1 MNFTSSQH
9 YREVQITSGIF
20 LALVSLAAAV
30 GNGLLLVTI
39 WKDPFKT
46 FRTPTTFFIIGLAV
60 ADFLTGIIVCPI
72 QASLSIAGYIGIKR
86 NSLIFPFLQKAASVA
101 TFISLITMNSSYII
115 LLSLTWSQFLAISS
129 PHKHKALVTKR
140 RAKASLIS
148 TWAYTI
154 AFAVLYASGVEK
166 TVLFKV
172 DLYVHTTGSLLLL
185 TIAYFCLYKAFKRH
199 MRRLH
204 SLRENNLSRVNR
216 RQRQFTIVNLLLL
229 MFVIVCTLPITVVSY
244 LHIYHTESNAHPL
257 KMKIAHLLSCNMLF
271 LKFALDPLIYAWRLT
286 QYRQALKSLVTCRRH
301 RIQIDDVISH
311 SLDNQ
316 TLNTPRCHRPISN
329 RENVDID
336 QSMYGSLKSRII

>member
-9 YREVQITSGIF
+9 YREVQIASGIF

-101 TFISLITMNSSYII
+101 TFISLITMNSSYIF

-129 PHKHKALVTKR
+129 PHKHKGLVTKR
-140 RAKASLIS
+140 RAKASLIL

-154 AFAVLYASGVEK
+154 VFAILYGVEK
-166 TVLFKV
+166 TVLFNV

-199 MRRLH
+199 MRRLQ
-204 SLRENNLSRVNR
+204 SNNLSSVNR

-244 LHIYHTESNAHPL
+244 LHIHHTESSTHSL

-271 LKFALDPLIYAWRLT
+271 LKFALDPGLIYAWRLT
-286 QYRQALKSLVTCRRH
+286 QYRQALKPLVTCRRH
-301 RIQIDDVISH
+301 RIKLTV
-311 SLDNQ
+311 
-316 TLNTPRCHRPISN
+316 
-329 RENVDID
+329 
-336 QSMYGSLKSRII
+336 

>member
-1 MNFTSSQH
+1 MNFTRSPPIQGPVVKLLQH
-9 YREVQITSGIF
+9 YREVQIASGIF

-30 GNGLLLVTI
+30 GNGLLLVMI
-39 WKDPFKT
+39 WKDPFKA

-86 NSLIFPFLQKAASVA
+86 NSLILPFLQKAASVA

-129 PHKHKALVTKR
+129 PHKHKGLVTKR
-140 RAKASLIS
+140 RAKASLIL

-154 AFAVLYASGVEK
+154 VFAILYGVEK

-199 MRRLH
+199 MRKAP
-204 SLRENNLSRVNR
+204 V
-216 RQRQFTIVNLLLL
+216 Q
-229 MFVIVCTLPITVVSY
+229 
-244 LHIYHTESNAHPL
+244 
-257 KMKIAHLLSCNMLF
+257 
-271 LKFALDPLIYAWRLT
+271 
-286 QYRQALKSLVTCRRH
+286 
-301 RIQIDDVISH
+301 
-311 SLDNQ
+311 
-316 TLNTPRCHRPISN
+316 
-329 RENVDID
+329 
-336 QSMYGSLKSRII
+336 

>member
-9 YREVQITSGIF
+9 YREVQIASGIF

-86 NSLIFPFLQKAASVA
+86 NSLIFPFLQKAESVA

-129 PHKHKALVTKR
+129 PHKHKGLVTKR
-140 RAKASLIS
+140 RAKASLIL

-154 AFAVLYASGVEK
+154 VFAILYGVEE

-199 MRRLH
+199 MRRLQ
-204 SLRENNLSRVNR
+204 SNNLSRVNR

-244 LHIYHTESNAHPL
+244 LHIHHTESSTHSL

-286 QYRQALKSLVTCRRH
+286 QYREALKPLVTCRRQ
-301 RIQIDDVISH
+301 RIK
-311 SLDNQ
+311 L
-316 TLNTPRCHRPISN
+316 T
-329 RENVDID
+329 
-336 QSMYGSLKSRII
+336 M

>member
-9 YREVQITSGIF
+9 YREVQIASGIF

-101 TFISLITMNSSYII
+101 TFISLITMNSSYIF

-129 PHKHKALVTKR
+129 PHKHKGLVTKR
-140 RAKASLIS
+140 RAKASLIL

-154 AFAVLYASGVEK
+154 VFAILYGVEK
-166 TVLFKV
+166 TVLFNV
-172 DLYVHTTGSLLLL
+172 HLYVHTTGSLLLL

-199 MRRLH
+199 MRRLQ
-204 SLRENNLSRVNR
+204 SNNLSRVNR

-244 LHIYHTESNAHPL
+244 LHIHHTESSTHSL
-257 KMKIAHLLSCNMLF
+257 KMKIAHLLSCSMLF
-271 LKFALDPLIYAWRLT
+271 LKFALDPGLIYAWRLT
-286 QYRQALKSLVTCRRH
+286 QYRQALKPLVTCRRH
-301 RIQIDDVISH
+301 RIK
-311 SLDNQ
+311 L
-316 TLNTPRCHRPISN
+316 T
-329 RENVDID
+329 
-336 QSMYGSLKSRII
+336 M

>member
-9 YREVQITSGIF
+9 YREVQIASGIF

-86 NSLIFPFLQKAASVA
+86 NSLILPFLQKAASVA

-129 PHKHKALVTKR
+129 PHKHKGLVTKR
-140 RAKASLIS
+140 RAKASLIL

-154 AFAVLYASGVEK
+154 VFAILYGVEK
-166 TVLFKV
+166 TVLFNV

-199 MRRLH
+199 MRRLQ
-204 SLRENNLSRVNR
+204 SNNLSRVNR

-244 LHIYHTESNAHPL
+244 LHIHHTESSTHSL

-271 LKFALDPLIYAWRLT
+271 LKFALDPGLIYAWRLT
-286 QYRQALKSLVTCRRH
+286 QYRQALKPLVTCRRH
-301 RIQIDDVISH
+301 RIK
-311 SLDNQ
+311 L
-316 TLNTPRCHRPISN
+316 T
-329 RENVDID
+329 
-336 QSMYGSLKSRII
+336 M

>member
-9 YREVQITSGIF
+9 YREVQIASGIF

-86 NSLIFPFLQKAASVA
+86 NSLILPFLQKAASVA
-101 TFISLITMNSSYII
+101 TFISLITMNSSYIF

-129 PHKHKALVTKR
+129 PHKHKGLVTKR
-140 RAKASLIS
+140 RAKASLIL

-154 AFAVLYASGVEK
+154 VFAILYGVEK

-199 MRRLH
+199 MRKAP
-204 SLRENNLSRVNR
+204 V
-216 RQRQFTIVNLLLL
+216 Q
-229 MFVIVCTLPITVVSY
+229 
-244 LHIYHTESNAHPL
+244 
-257 KMKIAHLLSCNMLF
+257 
-271 LKFALDPLIYAWRLT
+271 
-286 QYRQALKSLVTCRRH
+286 
-301 RIQIDDVISH
+301 
-311 SLDNQ
+311 
-316 TLNTPRCHRPISN
+316 
-329 RENVDID
+329 
-336 QSMYGSLKSRII
+336 

>member
-9 YREVQITSGIF
+9 YREVQIASGIF

-129 PHKHKALVTKR
+129 PHKHKGLVTKR
-140 RAKASLIS
+140 RAKASVIL

-154 AFAVLYASGVEK
+154 VFAILYGVEK

-199 MRRLH
+199 MRRLQ
-204 SLRENNLSRVNR
+204 SNNLSRVNR

-244 LHIYHTESNAHPL
+244 LHIHHTESSTHSL

>member
-9 YREVQITSGIF
+9 YREVQIASGIF

-86 NSLIFPFLQKAASVA
+86 NSLIFPFLQKAESVA

-115 LLSLTWSQFLAISS
+115 LLSLTSSQFLAISS
-129 PHKHKALVTKR
+129 PHKHKGLVTKR
-140 RAKASLIS
+140 RAKASLIL

-154 AFAVLYASGVEK
+154 VFAILYGVEK
-166 TVLFKV
+166 TVLFNV

-199 MRRLH
+199 MRRLQ
-204 SLRENNLSRVNR
+204 SNNLSRVNR

-244 LHIYHTESNAHPL
+244 LHIHHTESSTHSL

-271 LKFALDPLIYAWRLT
+271 LKFALDPGLIYAWRLT
-286 QYRQALKSLVTCRRH
+286 QYRQALKPLVTCRRH
-301 RIQIDDVISH
+301 RIK
-311 SLDNQ
+311 L
-316 TLNTPRCHRPISN
+316 T
-329 RENVDID
+329 
-336 QSMYGSLKSRII
+336 M

>member
-9 YREVQITSGIF
+9 YPEVQIASGIF

-60 ADFLTGIIVCPI
+60 ADVLTGIIVCPI

-86 NSLIFPFLQKAASVA
+86 NSLIFPFLQKAESVA

-129 PHKHKALVTKR
+129 PHKHKGLVTKR
-140 RAKASLIS
+140 RAKASLIL

-154 AFAVLYASGVEK
+154 VFAILYGVEK

-199 MRRLH
+199 MRRLQ
-204 SLRENNLSRVNR
+204 SNNLSRVNR

-244 LHIYHTESNAHPL
+244 LHIHHTESSTH
-257 KMKIAHLLSCNMLF
+257 S

-286 QYRQALKSLVTCRRH
+286 QYRQALKPLVTCRRH
-301 RIQIDDVISH
+301 RIK
-311 SLDNQ
+311 L
-316 TLNTPRCHRPISN
+316 T
-329 RENVDID
+329 
-336 QSMYGSLKSRII
+336 M

>member
-1 MNFTSSQH
+1 MLTVLLGRCWADNELHKFSTLPWGTNSFWHFSCFSISCGSRGKWAFIGYDLERSLQNFSNTNNLLYH
-9 YREVQITSGIF
+9 WLSGCRF
-20 LALVSLAAAV
+20 PHRDHCLPD
-30 GNGLLLVTI
+30 T
-39 WKDPFKT
+39 
-46 FRTPTTFFIIGLAV
+46 
-60 ADFLTGIIVCPI
+60 
-72 QASLSIAGYIGIKR
+72 SIAKHCRIYWNQR

-129 PHKHKALVTKR
+129 PHKHKGLVTKR
-140 RAKASLIS
+140 RAKASLIL

-154 AFAVLYASGVEK
+154 VFAILYGVEK

-199 MRRLH
+199 MRRLQ
-204 SLRENNLSRVNR
+204 SNNLSRVNR

-244 LHIYHTESNAHPL
+244 LHIHHTESSTHSL

-286 QYRQALKSLVTCRRH
+286 QYRQALKPLVTCRRH
-301 RIQIDDVISH
+301 RIKLTMWFLI
-311 SLDNQ
+311 
-316 TLNTPRCHRPISN
+316 RW
-329 RENVDID
+329 
-336 QSMYGSLKSRII
+336 IIKH